1 MPLFYRTDEDRKLD
15 FERRWRL
22 FPTTEN
28 LRRMFGFFT
37 YYLNKHV
44 SGLYDN
50 STENELKSRR
60 SFIKE
65 MAFKILAWFSLFK
78 KDMVDGEYFFDGIE
92 ERLRVGII
100 DKVNNDQAFEESDYK
115 AFAWLFDQL
124 NGPFGYMVEVNGNSG
139 VADGVQNGGHIFRGI
154 HVTGLPGGTVF
165 EVMRELYQVYG
176 GPYIALESKSKVYLT
191 NSDGGNINKL
201 RMQVMKYIDK
211 LENETKFEFPIEVKV
226 SGDMLEVIPR
236 GANPKARAK
245 KSKRGEETKKTSE

>member
-1 MPLFYRTDEDRKLD
+1 MPLFYRTNEERKLD

-37 YYLNKHV
+37 YYLNRHFDG
-44 SGLYDN
+44 SHN
-50 STENELKSRR
+50 AMCELMIKARR
-60 SFIKE
+60 DFVKE

-78 KDMVDGEYFFDGIE
+78 KDIVDGEYFFDDIE

-100 DKVNNDQAFEESDYK
+100 DRVNNGEPFEISDLEAFVRV
-115 AFAWLFDQL
+115 FDQL
-124 NGPFGYMVEVNGNSG
+124 NGPFGYMVEVNGNPG
-139 VADGVQNGGHIFRGI
+139 IADGVQNGGHIFRGI

-226 SGDMLEVIPR
+226 SGDRLEVIPR

-245 KSKRGEETKKTSE
+245 KSKKGEETKKNQ